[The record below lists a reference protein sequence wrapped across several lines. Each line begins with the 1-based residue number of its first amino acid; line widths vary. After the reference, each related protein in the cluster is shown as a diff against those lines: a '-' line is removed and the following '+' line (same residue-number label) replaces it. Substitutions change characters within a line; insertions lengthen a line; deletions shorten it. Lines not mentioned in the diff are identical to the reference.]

1 MLNQEWKL
9 RTFDKKSFVAQ
20 EQDMG
25 SSVLSSVR
33 CDQSRL
39 LRIAGLSMLG
49 IAPVAGVRKIA
60 VTGFPSFLL
69 EHLRL
74 S

>member
-49 IAPVAGVRKIA
+49 IALSVAGVRKIA

-69 EHLRL
+69 EHLG
-74 S
+74 